1 MTTKQKAE
9 VAKTLYLT
17 SDKTQKE
24 ICEIVGWPEKT
35 FSSFKKKEK
44 WGEQR
49 ETKTLSKQQIV
60 TELHWQTLKMLEA
73 AKAEDRLLKSN
84 EIDGIAKLTSSINK
98 IESLATLETYIEVF
112 EEYNKFL
119 LSVDAAF
126 ARTNNNYQDVFIQRK
141 IAE

>member
-1 MTTKQKAE
+1 MTTKQKEE
-9 VAKTLYLT
+9 VAKTLFLT
-17 SDKTQKE
+17 TDKTQKE
-24 ICEIVGWPEKT
+24 ICEIVGWPEKK
-35 FSSFKKKEK
+35 FSINKKKEK

-49 ETKTLSKQQIV
+49 ETKSMTKQQIV

-73 AKAEDRLLKSN
+73 AKAENRILKSN
-84 EIDGIAKLTSSINK
+84 EIDGVAKLTASISK

-119 LSVDAAF
+119 MGIDAPF
-126 ARTNNNYQDVFIQRK
+126 AKANNNYQDTFIQGK